1 MTQSV
6 PASKFV
12 NIVPGVIGTGGNPLS
27 LNGVMLTTSTSIP
40 LGTIKT
46 FSSASDVSDWFGAS
60 SDEYALAAVYFNGFE
75 NSTRKPGALHMAQFN
90 TTSVAAYLRG
100 GSMANVTLAELKN
113 LFGVLTLTV
122 DGTEVTSAS
131 IDLADATSFTN
142 AASLISAG
150 FTSSE
155 VSEVIC
161 TYDSQR
167 SRFLL
172 TSNTSG
178 SESTIT
184 FATGTLSD
192 GLKFTAAAGAEV
204 SQGAEIAVEATFM
217 ESLLDLTQNWASFFT
232 TWEPVDD
239 SKTAFANWANSS
251 GEKYLYIPWTSAAA
265 ISSFETALYAD
276 AYDGVYPVKS
286 RAIDAAFVAGAIAS
300 TDFTQANGRID
311 IYFKRQSGLS
321 STVNDSQTHETYKAA
336 GINYITS
343 IGTANDRFTVHVH
356 GKMPGKWQW
365 LDPYVNQIYLNSQ
378 FQLALITMM
387 MSVNSIPHNE
397 YGRELLR
404 AACQDPIN
412 QALLNGT
419 IRSGIELSNQ
429 QKAIVN
435 QQAGLDI
442 TNQLYNIGYY
452 LQILPATAQQRGLR
466 QSGTMT
472 FWYTDGGGVH
482 TINMPSIDIQ

>member
-60 SDEYALAAVYFNGFE
+60 STEYALAAVYFNGFE
-75 NSTRKPGALHMAQFN
+75 NATRKPGALHMAQFN
-90 TTSVAAYLRG
+90 TASVAAYLRG
-100 GSMANVTLAELKN
+100 GSMANVTLAELKD

-150 FTSSE
+150 FTS
-155 VSEVIC
+155 SEVIC

-239 SKTAFANWANSS
+239 SKTAFASWANSS

-276 AYDGVYPVKS
+276 EYDGVYPVGP
-286 RAIDAAFVAGAIAS
+286 RAADAAFVAGVVAS
-300 TDFTQANGRID
+300 IDFGRENGRID
-311 IYFKRQSGLS
+311 IFFKYQSGLAA
-321 STVNDSQTHETYKAA
+321 TVTDSATYDALEAGGRNFIAA
-336 GINYITS
+336 VA
-343 IGTANDRFTVHVH
+343 TANDRFTVHVS

-378 FQLALITMM
+378 FQLALITLL

-412 QALLNGT
+412 EAIVNGT

-435 QQAGLDI
+435 QQAGLDV

-452 LQILPATAQQRGLR
+452 LQILPATAQQRDNR